1 MPSMKAIKR
10 RRLTVKNISQITK
23 AMNLVATSKLQRA
36 KANKLAVGKPVQAT
50 FDIVYNTA
58 RDERALEQP
67 FVKPREVKKTA
78 YVVITSNRGLC
89 GGYNS
94 NVCKMLAKHIKE
106 SETVPVFLPLGNKGR
121 DYFLR
126 RIVSET
132 RQPAT
137 WDEEGRYYDP
147 SGRLRMVDTGSPSE
161 TPNFTEAKRAADKL
175 ISLYE
180 SGEIDEVNLVYTQF
194 FNVITLE
201 PIIRKVLPLDP
212 DYLRRVVGADLKDG
226 EKWEDLGF
234 FPQPEAKTGSAVAQE
249 VEFDSGIENV
259 LRSVIPWYLSM
270 FLYAAMASSALCE
283 QAARMTSMDSATKNA
298 GDIIEKL
305 TLMFNRQRQSII
317 TQEIT
322 EIVSG
327 ANALQ

>member
-1 MPSMKAIKR
+1 MKAIKR

-23 AMNLVATSKLQRA
+23 AMSLVATSKLQRA
-36 KANKLAVGKPVQAT
+36 RANKVAVGKPVQAT
-50 FDIVYNTA
+50 FDIVYNTIS
-58 RDERALEQP
+58 DERALQQP
-67 FVKPREVKKTA
+67 FVKARDVKKTA
-78 YVVITSNRGLC
+78 YVIITSNSGLC

-94 NVCKMLAKHIKE
+94 NVCKKLANHVKG
-106 SETVPVFLPLGNKGR
+106 SDTSPVFLPLGNKGR

-126 RIVSET
+126 KIAAET

-137 WDEEGRYYDP
+137 WDEQGRYVDL
-147 SGRLRMVDTGSPSE
+147 SGNLRMVDVGQTSK
-161 TPNFTEAKRAADKL
+161 TPNFAEAKNAADRL

-194 FNVITLE
+194 FTVLSLE
-201 PIIRKVLPLDP
+201 PIIRKVLPVSP
-212 DYLRRVVGADLKDG
+212 DYLRRVVGADLRDG
-226 EKWEDLGF
+226 EEWEDLGF
-234 FPQPEAKTGSAVAQE
+234 FPKPEKTSDSAITQE
-249 VEFDSGIENV
+249 VEFDSGIAEV
-259 LRSVIPWYLSM
+259 LRNVVPWYLSM
-270 FLYAAMASSALCE
+270 YIYAAMASSALCE

>member
-36 KANKLAVGKPVQAT
+36 RANKNAVAKPVQAT
-50 FDIVYNTA
+50 FDIVYNTVS
-58 RDERALEQP
+58 DERALEQP
-67 FVKPREVKKTA
+67 FIKSRKVKKTA
-78 YVVITSNRGLC
+78 YVIITSNLGLC

-94 NVCKMLAKHIKE
+94 NVCKTLAKHLKNSGE
-106 SETVPVFLPLGNKGR
+106 DPVFVPLGNKGR
-121 DYFLR
+121 DYFIR
-126 RIVSET
+126 RIVAET
-132 RQPAT
+132 RQSAT
-137 WDEEGRYYDP
+137 WDEEGRYFDP
-147 SGRLRMVDTGSPSE
+147 SGKLRMIDMGTPSE
-161 TPNFTEAKRAADKL
+161 TPNFAESKDVADKL
-175 ISLYE
+175 IRMYE
-180 SGEIDEVNLVYTQF
+180 NGEIDEVNLVYTQF
-194 FNVITLE
+194 FTVLSLE
-201 PIIRKVLPLDP
+201 PIIRKVLPISP
-212 DYLRRVVGADLKDG
+212 DYLRRVVGSDLKDG
-226 EKWEDLGF
+226 EEWEDLGF
-234 FPQPEAKTGSAVAQE
+234 FAKPDAKPASVTKQD
-249 VEFDSGIENV
+249 VEFDSGIAEV
-259 LRSVIPWYLSM
+259 LRNVIPWYLSM
-270 FLYAAMASSALCE
+270 YLYAAMASSALCA

>member
-23 AMNLVATSKLQRA
+23 AMNLVATSKLSRA
-36 KANKLAVGKPVQAT
+36 RANKNAIAEPVQAT
-50 FDIVYNTA
+50 FDIACGIVC
-58 RDERALEQP
+58 DERALEQP
-67 FVKPREVKKTA
+67 FIKPREVKKVA
-78 YVVITSNRGLC
+78 YVLVTSNRAFC

-94 NVCKMLAKHIKE
+94 NACKALISHAKKNEKDYVI
-106 SETVPVFLPLGNKGR
+106 LPLGTKGR
-121 DYFLR
+121 DYFKR
-126 RIVSET
+126 R
-132 RQPAT
+132 
-137 WDEEGRYYDP
+137 
-147 SGRLRMVDTGSPSE
+147 TGNLIDVPPPSE
-161 TPNFTEAKRAADKL
+161 TPNFAEMRDVANRLTAM
-175 ISLYE
+175 YE
-180 SGEIDEVNLVYTQF
+180 TGEIDEVYLVYTQF
-194 FNVITLE
+194 FTVLSLE
-201 PIIRKVLPLDP
+201 PIVRKVLPLSP
-212 DYLRRVVGADLKDG
+212 DYLRRVVGADLRDG
-226 EKWEDLGF
+226 EEWEDLGF
-234 FPQPEAKTGSAVAQE
+234 FSKPEAKPKSATVQE

-259 LRSVIPWYLSM
+259 LRGVIPWYLSM
-270 FLYAAMASSALCE
+270 YLYAAVASSALCE

>member
-1 MPSMKAIKR
+1 MKAIKR

-36 KANKLAVGKPVQAT
+36 RANKAAVGKPVQAT
-50 FDIVYNTA
+50 FDIVYNTV

-67 FVKPREVKKTA
+67 FVAPRAVKKTA
-78 YVVITSNRGLC
+78 YVLITSNRGLC

-94 NVCKMLAKHIKE
+94 NACKALLSHIKE
-106 SETVPVFLPLGNKGR
+106 HDTNAVIVPVGTKGR
-121 DYFLR
+121 DYFKR
-126 RIVSET
+126 RGRDLIEI
-132 RQPAT
+132 PA
-137 WDEEGRYYDP
+137 
-147 SGRLRMVDTGSPSE
+147 PSE
-161 TPNFTEAKRAADKL
+161 TPNFAEAKSVADKL
-175 ISLYE
+175 IALYE

-194 FNVITLE
+194 FTVLSLE
-201 PIIRKVLPLDP
+201 PIIRKVLPISP

-226 EKWEDLGF
+226 EEWEDLGF
-234 FPQPEAKTGSAVAQE
+234 FSKPEDKPASALTQE
-249 VEFDSGIENV
+249 VEFDSGIGEV
-259 LRSVIPWYLSM
+259 LRNVVPWYLSM
-270 FLYAAMASSALCE
+270 YLYAAMASSALCE

-305 TLMFNRQRQSII
+305 TLLFNRQRQSII

>member
-1 MPSMKAIKR
+1 MKAIKR

-36 KANKLAVGKPVQAT
+36 RANKTAVGKPVQAT
-50 FDIVYNTA
+50 FDIVYKTVC
-58 RDERALEQP
+58 DEHALEMP
-67 FVKPREVKKTA
+67 FVVPRKVKNTA
-78 YVVITSNRGLC
+78 YVLITSNRGLC

-94 NVCKMLAKHIKE
+94 NVCKALAAHAKE
-106 SETVPVFLPLGNKGR
+106 SDKNHIIIPMGTKGR
-121 DYFLR
+121 DYFKR
-126 RIVSET
+126 RNSNLIEVPQT
-132 RQPAT
+132 
-137 WDEEGRYYDP
+137 
-147 SGRLRMVDTGSPSE
+147 SE
-161 TPNFTEAKRAADKL
+161 TPSFAEAKIAADRLVKM
-175 ISLYE
+175 YE
-180 SGEIDEVNLVYTQF
+180 KNEIDEVYLVYTQF
-194 FNVITLE
+194 FTVLSLE
-201 PIIRKVLPLDP
+201 PIVRKVLPLDP
-212 DYLRRVVGADLKDG
+212 DYLRRVVGTDLKDG

-234 FPQPEAKTGSAVAQE
+234 FPCPEAKPASALNQD

-270 FLYAAMASSALCE
+270 YLYAAMASSALCE